1 MVYPG
6 VRRAQAGGVKRGG
19 SVLLLLGGGVCRL
32 SDLSICRLSDLLESW
47 RDGPKGHG
55 GVRRVR
61 WRARAELV
69 QTVRVGGRRPGGGT
83 FGRATAGGGVL
94 LLGAAERVGGSRYGV
109 VALDASAA
117 GGEGARAGFWFTP
130 G

>member
-1 MVYPG
+1 M
-6 VRRAQAGGVKRGG
+6 
-19 SVLLLLGGGVCRL
+19 
-32 SDLSICRLSDLLESW
+32 
-47 RDGPKGHG
+47 
-55 GVRRVR
+55 R

-117 GGEGARAGFWFTP
+117 GGGRSESGFLVYPGVRRAGAQV

>member
-1 MVYPG
+1 MPTF
-6 VRRAQAGGVKRGG
+6 
-19 SVLLLLGGGVCRL
+19 RL
-32 SDLSICRLSDLLESW
+32 VDLSAFRLVGKLGSW

-117 GGEGARAGFWFTP
+117 GGGRSESGFLVYPGVRRAGAQV